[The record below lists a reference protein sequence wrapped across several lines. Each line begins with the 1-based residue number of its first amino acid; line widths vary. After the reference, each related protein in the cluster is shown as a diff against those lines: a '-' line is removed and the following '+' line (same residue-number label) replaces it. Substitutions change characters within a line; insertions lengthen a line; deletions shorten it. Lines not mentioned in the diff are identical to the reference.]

1 MELYYRRSET
11 YHKGRLIPAR
21 IEMVVIF
28 LPDVRSCQ
36 PTNPEWDEL
45 HLSYKSHLER
55 IINSQ
60 NSDSPVPAESSSAAN
75 AAAPATTTQ
84 QTSPEGDTVASSDAK
99 ASADAPA
106 AAAAASTTGS
116 STDTSAAADA
126 NNSTKEE
133 ADSSATKEEADAA
146 DDNEKAHSLFSLSPS
161 IHLGFLSFKR
171 TSF

>member
-106 AAAAASTTGS
+106 AVAASTTAS

-133 ADSSATKEEADAA
+133 ADSSVTMEEADAA

>member
-106 AAAAASTTGS
+106 AAAASTTGS

-126 NNSTKEE
+126 NNSTTEE

>member
-36 PTNPEWDEL
+36 PTRPEWDEL

-60 NSDSPVPAESSSAAN
+60 NSDSPDPAESSSAE
-75 AAAPATTTQ
+75 TQ
-84 QTSPEGDTVASSDAK
+84 QISPEGEKVASSDTK
-99 ASADAPA
+99 ASADTA
-106 AAAAASTTGS
+106 ATPTTNADAVAADVTGTS
-116 STDTSAAADA
+116 ADNSAAADA
-126 NNSTKEE
+126 KTSTSEKADSTAVKEE
-133 ADSSATKEEADAA
+133 AEAAE
-146 DDNEKAHSLFSLSPS
+146 DNEKAHSLFSLSPYTR
-161 IHLGFLSFKR
+161 FLSF
-171 TSF
+171 

>member
-106 AAAAASTTGS
+106 AVAASTTAS